1 MAYAGRYEIVSL
13 NAETGD
19 VTVRH
24 TMNVSMNPT
33 WLGQTQ
39 ERNAHV
45 EDDLL
50 TIHAPV
56 NGAHLVWRKVAS
68 QA

>member
-1 MAYAGRYEIVSL
+1 M
-13 NAETGD
+13 
-19 VTVRH
+19 TVRH

-45 EDDLL
+45 EGGIL

-56 NGAHLVWRKVAS
+56 NGAHLVWRKVQSA
-68 QA
+68 